1 MKAVQEFHLSA
12 ALWERI
18 KPLLPVH
25 TPKPHPLGCHRQRV
39 PDRDVMEAIFFVLRT
54 GCQWKA
60 LDVTGLTKGSTTHS
74 RYQEW
79 VKDGVFARLWDEA
92 LRAYDEVI
100 GLDLEWT
107 SPDGSLHKAPLGGKK
122 TGRNPTDR
130 GKGGVKRSLQVEA
143 QGIPI
148 GVELD
153 GANRHD
159 MKLTDSTLTSQPPAV
174 AAARQAWVEADVE
187 QHLCLDAGCDFDQ
200 VREVVA
206 AHGYTAHVRPR
217 GEEVQA
223 KKAGQRAR
231 RWVVERTHSWL
242 NRYRHLLIRWA
253 KKPENY
259 LAMLHFSF
267 AHLTWNC
274 CLVG

>member
-1 MKAVQEFHLSA
+1 METVQEFHISE

-18 KPLLPVH
+18 KPLMPVH
-25 TPKPHPLGCHRQRV
+25 TPKAHPLGCHRKRLE
-39 PDRDVMEAIFFVLRT
+39 DRHVLTAIFFILRT

-60 LDVTGLTKGSTTHS
+60 LDVTGLVKGSTAHS

-79 VKDGVFARLWDEA
+79 VAAGVFARLWDEA
-92 LRAYDEVI
+92 LREYDELI
-100 GLDLEWT
+100 GLDLEWC
-107 SPDGSLHKAPLGGKK
+107 SLDGSLHKAPLGGEK
-122 TGRNPTDR
+122 TGANPTDR
-130 GKGGVKRSLQVEA
+130 GKGGVKRSLLVEA
-143 QGIPI
+143 QGMPI
-148 GVELD
+148 GVELA

-159 MKLTDSTLTSQPPAV
+159 MKLTDSTLASQPPAV
-174 AAARQAWVEADVE
+174 HAARQVWQQAEVE
-187 QHLCLDAGCDFDQ
+187 QHLCLDAGYDYHE
-200 VREVVA
+200 VRAVVA
-206 AHGYTAHVRPR
+206 AHGYTAHSRSR
-217 GEEVQA
+217 GEEAQA

-267 AHLTWNC
+267 AHLTWKC
-274 CLVG
+274 CLFG